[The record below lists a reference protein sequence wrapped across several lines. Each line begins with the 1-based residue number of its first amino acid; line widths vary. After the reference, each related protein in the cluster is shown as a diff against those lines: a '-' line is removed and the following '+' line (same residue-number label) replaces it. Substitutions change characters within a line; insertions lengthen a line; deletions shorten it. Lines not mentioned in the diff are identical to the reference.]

1 MATAGPKVHP
11 GKRKANP
18 MLYKNGS
25 PRLRTLNVNQ
35 LNGLLEKSSIK
46 KVIAKIKRE
55 IARRT

>member
-1 MATAGPKVHP
+1 
-11 GKRKANP
+11 

-25 PRLRTLNVNQ
+25 PRLRTLNVTQ
-35 LNGLLEKSSIK
+35 LAGLLEKSSIK